1 MDEES
6 SVRVQLTSRLG
17 CLVKKS
23 LWGPAPRA
31 RGHRDDTGTYAVLQ
45 DKGDTDARR
54 SGPGWRPVA
63 GVHGCLVTHSGRGP
77 AGPALRQH
85 PTWGRPARA
94 GQLGSLRGPGPAGT
108 GRFRRSPGQ
117 QQPGI
122 PRSPARDSQARASLV
137 TATGSRAIRQP
148 AGTGSQATDSRATP
162 SRTTPSRA
170 PGTASRATA
179 TASRVTSSPVMGSRA
194 TASPVMAS
202 RAMSRG
208 HGASRRAAR
217 ATGACPPTS
226 SATGRSRHAGAARG
240 RWSTS
245 RWPRWPRRWAP
256 APWWR

>member
-1 MDEES
+1 MGEES

-31 RGHRDDTGTYAVLQ
+31 RGHRDGTGTYAVLQ

-94 GQLGSLRGPGPAGT
+94 GHLGSPRGPG
-108 GRFRRSPGQ
+108 R
-117 QQPGI
+117 QPGAASE
-122 PRSPARDSQARASLV
+122 PGEFSTQPARNPSQASWPRTSRASRRPVPARPASSSRDTRSPARDSRARASPV
-137 TATGSRAIRQP
+137 TATGSRAIRRP
-148 AGTGSQATDSRATP
+148 AGTGSQATASRA
-162 SRTTPSRA
+162 TPSRA

-179 TASRVTSSPVMGSRA
+179 TASRATSSPAMGSRA
-194 TASPVMAS
+194 TASRVRPA
-202 RAMSRG
+202 RLW
-208 HGASRRAAR
+208 AA
-217 ATGACPPTS
+217 GL
-226 SATGRSRHAGAARG
+226 
-240 RWSTS
+240 
-245 RWPRWPRRWAP
+245 
-256 APWWR
+256 

>member
-94 GQLGSLRGPGPAGT
+94 GQWGSLRGPGPAGR
-108 GRFRRSPGQ
+108 RFRPAG
-117 QQPGI
+117 PAAAGI
-122 PRSPARDSQARASLV
+122 PAAQ
-137 TATGSRAIRQP
+137 
-148 AGTGSQATDSRATP
+148 
-162 SRTTPSRA
+162 
-170 PGTASRATA
+170 PGTARPGPAWLRLRAA
-179 TASRVTSSPVMGSRA
+179 GLS
-194 TASPVMAS
+194 
-202 RAMSRG
+202 
-208 HGASRRAAR
+208 ASRRVRAAR
-217 ATGACPPTS
+217 LRTAGLHPAGLHP
-226 SATGRSRHAGAARG
+226 AGRRVRPAGLRLRPAGLPAARLWAAG
-240 RWSTS
+240 LRPV
-245 RWPRWPRRWAP
+245 RLWPAGL
-256 APWWR
+256 